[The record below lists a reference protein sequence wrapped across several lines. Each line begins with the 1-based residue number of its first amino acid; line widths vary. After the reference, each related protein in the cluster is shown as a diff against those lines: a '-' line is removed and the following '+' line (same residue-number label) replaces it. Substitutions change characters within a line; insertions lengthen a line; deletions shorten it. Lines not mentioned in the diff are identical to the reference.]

1 MPEVRVQPRSVYE
14 HHISIQKSNTTL
26 SWSFSTKKNSIC
38 FGLYYRPSQKNGTT
52 LDETRPQK
60 AIKRRNLSL
69 KLTPLKSHNKSEDTL
84 DEEPKRYN
92 NRRKSSSAISITHLL
107 DNDFIELIP
116 IDQVNSSKET
126 IVGSFLAQHPGNYVL
141 IFDNMFSRNTS
152 KLLSFAVTSD
162 EPIDEGLDIDSDMS
176 GWLLKKR
183 RKRMQGWAKR
193 WFELSSTGVLSYSLR
208 KNDLKRGS
216 LQIALATI
224 AISANQRILHL
235 DSGTTVFHLKALSE
249 ASFEQWLKCIRA
261 RRSSQ
266 HSDVLVWNEDTHLQ
280 TATSGFK
287 GEQQEDEIISKALLD
302 LGAEIQHLKQLVLTE
317 LPSLLSHDSIQHKEN
332 ESRFLSHRSAG
343 SFYSY
348 SVLSDTYYDAED
360 YFISTDDNDSIHGS
374 VAIDSEDEDDAEE
387 DDKQEKKETHDAL
400 FQANTLCVTRRTR
413 LPHPVAVK
421 SISFLGILR
430 KNIGKDLSTITMP
443 ITLNEPINLLQRLC
457 EELEYTELLDKASTL
472 PDSMDRLMYV
482 TMFAISGYASS
493 QYRIGRKPFNPLLCE
508 TYECIRP
515 DRGFRFISEKVSH
528 SPNIMAC
535 HAESSTFEYRQHYQG
550 KTKFWGKSMELISEG
565 QSYIQLKGHE
575 DHYTYSKPSSWLRN
589 LVAGTKYLEHVGEM
603 KVCNH
608 ATGETAMVTFKEA
621 TVPGSGFFS
630 NLASN
635 HTEYRNHVVAKLYD
649 SDGHLS
655 KEIKGRHSEFLSEVV
670 GPDQYT
676 VLWRCKPPCIP
687 DYYTYYGFTSF
698 VMELNEITP
707 IEINKLPM
715 TDTRYRP
722 DQRLLEDGKVTEAED
737 RKLLLEERQRERR
750 RKYEAEGKLCQ
761 PLWFELKADA
771 LSPIGESWQYKG
783 GYWEA
788 RESGQ
793 WPKDM
798 LQLW

>member
-1 MPEVRVQPRSVYE
+1 
-14 HHISIQKSNTTL
+14 
-26 SWSFSTKKNSIC
+26 
-38 FGLYYRPSQKNGTT
+38 
-52 LDETRPQK
+52 
-60 AIKRRNLSL
+60 
-69 KLTPLKSHNKSEDTL
+69 
-84 DEEPKRYN
+84 
-92 NRRKSSSAISITHLL
+92 
-107 DNDFIELIP
+107 
-116 IDQVNSSKET
+116 
-126 IVGSFLAQHPGNYVL
+126 
-141 IFDNMFSRNTS
+141 MFSRNTS

-162 EPIDEGLDIDSDMS
+162 EPIDEGLDLDSDMS

-332 ESRFLSHRSAG
+332 ESSSQPTSPTHIKFIRLPFRRHSSIHLEEKQSQEQILEKLNASIESLHQYQEILLNTYHKQHYHHPLDIPSRTGTGFLSHRSAG

-360 YFISTDDNDSIHGS
+360 YFISTDDNDSIHDS

-589 LVAGTKYLEHVGEM
+589 LVAGAKYLEHVGEM

-687 DYYTYYGFTSF
+687 DYDAYYGFTSF

-707 IEINKLPM
+707 IEINRLPM

-750 RKYEAEGKLCQ
+750 RKYETEGKLCQ